1 MCCGICPEYD
11 DCEKLERLKNYCCEE
26 CPDYEECIGGAR
38 EDFYD
43 FKYDFKEDYDSE
55 EEDF

>member
-1 MCCGICPEYD
+1 MCCEICPEYE
-11 DCEKLERLKNYCCEE
+11 DCEKVERLKNYCCEE
-26 CPDYEECIGGAR
+26 CPDYEACMGEIR

-43 FKYDFKEDYDSE
+43 FEEDYNIEE